1 MRRLRRMAPD
11 GSVGVE
17 HEPRRRV
24 ERLRVEIEQH
34 RYRYYVLSDPWIPD
48 AEFDAL
54 YQELARLEALYPE
67 LDNPDSPTHRVG
79 TLPSPAF
86 GAVPHRQPMLSLDN
100 AFDDR
105 DLLRWAERNDRILEG
120 AAVRWT
126 CELKVDGVAISVAY
140 VRGRLDRAVT
150 RGDGMVG
157 EDVTANVRTIQGIP
171 DYLQFDDPPALL
183 EVRGEIYYPVAK
195 FQSMNDAREEAG
207 LARFA
212 NPRNAASGALRQKDP
227 AKTAQRPLR
236 LVCHGM
242 GAVQGLSTPTH
253 SGFLE
258 AIGAG
263 GLPVAEQ
270 TRTFDD
276 LDAVC
281 RFIADWGERRHAPAY
296 EMDGVVVKVDD
307 LGQQRR
313 LGATSAVPRWA
324 IAFKYPPEERQTK
337 LIDIFVN
344 VGRTG
349 KVTPFASFEPVLVAG
364 STLQLATLHNEDQ
377 ARLKDVRPGDTIVVR
392 KAGDVIPEVVG
403 PVLSQRPDEVM
414 SAGPWRMPT
423 TCPFC
428 GSPIERLEGE
438 AASFC
443 SNIDCPNRLLES
455 LAHFASRGALDIE
468 GLGYETA
475 RTLLDHRLV
484 RNIAD
489 VYRLSPDDLLP
500 LEGFGDKKVSQLLT
514 GIDGSKSQPLER
526 LLVALNIR
534 MVGGTVARVLARH
547 FGSLAALRAA
557 DTGTIAAVNGVGPI
571 RAAAVRAFLD
581 NPRNAALLDEL
592 TALGV
597 RTDTEAT
604 QRSDLLDGWT
614 VVLTGGLT
622 GFTRDEAKQAIEDRG
637 GKVTGNVSKK
647 TSVVVVGVDPGSKAA
662 KAMDLGVPTVDEDG
676 FVALLEAGA
685 LP

>member
-1 MRRLRRMAPD
+1 MTLE
-11 GSVGVE
+11 GGVD
-17 HEPRRRV
+17 PRRRV
-24 ERLRVEIEQH
+24 ERLRLEIEQH
-34 RYRYYVLSDPWIPD
+34 RYRYYVLSDPSIPD
-48 AEFDAL
+48 ADFDAL
-54 YQELARLEALYPE
+54 YQELARLEALHPE
-67 LDNPDSPTHRVG
+67 LDDPDSPTHRVG
-79 TLPSPAF
+79 TPPSPAF

-100 AFDDR
+100 AFDDS

-120 AAVRWT
+120 APVRWT

-157 EDVTANVRTIQGIP
+157 EDVTANVRTIQGVP
-171 DYLQFDDPPALL
+171 DYLESDHPPALL
-183 EVRGEIYYPVAK
+183 EVRGEIYYPVAE
-195 FQSMNDAREEAG
+195 FQAMNDAREEAG

-242 GAVQGLSTPTH
+242 GAVEGLSVPTH
-253 SGFLE
+253 SGLLE
-258 AIGAG
+258 AIGAA

-281 RFIADWGERRHAPAY
+281 QFIADWGQRRHAPAY

-377 ARLKDVRPGDTIVVR
+377 ARHKDVRPGDTIVVR

-403 PVLSQRPDEVM
+403 PVLSQRPDEVAA
-414 SAGPWRMPT
+414 AGPWRMPT

-475 RTLLDHRLV
+475 RTLLDHHLV
-484 RNIAD
+484 SNIAD
-489 VYRLSPDDLLP
+489 VYRLDPDDLLP
-500 LEGFGDKKVSQLLT
+500 LEGFGDKKVSQLLA
-514 GIDGSKSQPLER
+514 GIEGSKSQPLER

-547 FGSLAALRAA
+547 FGSLAALRTA
-557 DTGTIAAVNGVGPI
+557 DSDTIAAVNGVGPI

-592 TALGV
+592 AGLGV
-597 RTDTEAT
+597 RTDTEAA

-662 KAMDLGVPTVDEDG
+662 KALDLGVPTVDEDG
-676 FVALLEAGA
+676 FVALLDSGA

>member
-1 MRRLRRMAPD
+1 MTLE
-11 GSVGVE
+11 GGV
-17 HEPRRRV
+17 EPRRRV
-24 ERLRVEIEQH
+24 ERLRLEIEQH
-34 RYRYYVLSDPWIPD
+34 RYRYYVLSDPSIPD
-48 AEFDAL
+48 ADFDAL
-54 YQELARLEALYPE
+54 YQELARLEALHPE
-67 LDNPDSPTHRVG
+67 LDDPDSPTHRVG
-79 TLPSPAF
+79 TPPSPAF

-100 AFDDR
+100 AFDDS

-120 AAVRWT
+120 APVRWT

-157 EDVTANVRTIQGIP
+157 EDVTANVRTIQGVP
-171 DYLQFDDPPALL
+171 DYLESDDPPALL
-183 EVRGEIYYPVAK
+183 EVRGEIYYPVAE
-195 FQSMNDAREEAG
+195 FQAMNDAREEAG

-242 GAVQGLSTPTH
+242 GAVEGLSVPTH
-253 SGFLE
+253 SGLLE
-258 AIGAG
+258 AIGAA

-281 RFIADWGERRHAPAY
+281 QFIADWGQRRHAPAY

-377 ARLKDVRPGDTIVVR
+377 ARHKDVRPGDTIVVR

-403 PVLSQRPDEVM
+403 PVLSQRPDEVAA
-414 SAGPWRMPT
+414 AGPWRMPT

-475 RTLLDHRLV
+475 RTLLDHHLV
-484 RNIAD
+484 SNIAD
-489 VYRLSPDDLLP
+489 VYRLDPDELLP
-500 LEGFGDKKVSQLLT
+500 LEGFGDKKVSQLLA
-514 GIDGSKSQPLER
+514 GIEGSKSQPLER

-547 FGSLAALRAA
+547 FGSLAALRTA
-557 DTGTIAAVNGVGPI
+557 DSDTIAAVNGVGPI

-592 TALGV
+592 AGLGV
-597 RTDTEAT
+597 RTDTEAA

-662 KAMDLGVPTVDEDG
+662 KALDLGVPTVDEDG
-676 FVALLEAGA
+676 FVALLDSGA